1 MGQAMK
7 VLQINSVC
15 GIGSTGRIATGID
28 QILKENGNESYIA
41 FGRGNALDCS
51 TSIKI
56 GTDIDNYM
64 HVAKT
69 RLLDKHGFGSTR
81 ATKQFITKID
91 EVNPDIIHLQN
102 IHGYYLNI
110 ELLFGFLKKRNKPV
124 VWTLHD
130 CWAFTGH
137 CAHFD
142 FINCNK
148 WRNGCEA
155 CPQKTEYPS
164 SLLLDNS
171 KLNYLLKKKIFNGIE
186 KLTIVT
192 PSKWLTKLVEKS
204 FFKKYPIETIHNGI
218 DLNIFKSVN
227 SLFKK
232 RHNIED
238 KFIILGVAR
247 WDKRKGLEYFIELSN
262 NLSDLYQ
269 VVIVGV
275 TEKQKRQLPRNI
287 IAITQTTNVEELVEI
302 YSAADVF
309 VNPTLEDNFPT
320 VNIEALACGTPVITF
335 KTGGS
340 TESIDEN
347 CGIVVLKGDIEKLT
361 NAIAEVRDKGKA
373 FYTKACIRKAK
384 DFYNKNDR
392 FHDYLNLYEV
402 ILKV

>member
-1 MGQAMK
+1 MK